1 MKPLSDFSVGHV
13 RLLTIT
19 IKQML
24 TMKLNHFLIKDLPL
38 VRDESSVSGKLSRKV
53 FTQNVKSNT

>member
-1 MKPLSDFSVGHV
+1 MKPFSDFSVGHV
-13 RLLTIT
+13 RLFTIT

-24 TMKLNHFLIKDLPL
+24 TTKLNHFLIKYLPL
-38 VRDESSVSGKLSRKV
+38 VRDESSVSGKLSKKA